1 LFVAVFP
8 PPDEIGSLRR
18 ALPASAPLTNTD
30 KWHVTL
36 VFLGEVAEERVEE
49 VAGILRA
56 VPVPGRF
63 SLRLGGS
70 GRFGAVAWAAVGGDL
85 EALGVLRATV
95 KDALDARGFRSD
107 DRPFTPHLTV
117 SYDGDEP
124 TRRAL
129 ADYAG
134 TSWVVSEFALVS
146 SRDGA
151 YEQLHSW
158 PTGP

>member
-1 LFVAVFP
+1 VAVFP
-8 PPDEIGSLRR
+8 PPDEVRSLRR
-18 ALPASAPLTNTD
+18 ALPASASLTHTD

-36 VFLGEVAEERVEE
+36 VFLGEVAEDQVTE
-49 VAGILRA
+49 VAGILRT

-70 GRFGAVAWAAVGGDL
+70 GRFGAVAWAAVDGDL
-85 EALGVLRATV
+85 ATLGDLRAAV
-95 KDALDARGFRSD
+95 KDALDARGFPSD
-107 DRPFTPHLTV
+107 ERPFTPHLTV
-117 SYDGDEP
+117 SYHGDEP

-129 ADYAG
+129 AGYAG
-134 TSWVVSEFALVS
+134 TSWTVSEFALVR

-158 PTGP
+158 PTGS